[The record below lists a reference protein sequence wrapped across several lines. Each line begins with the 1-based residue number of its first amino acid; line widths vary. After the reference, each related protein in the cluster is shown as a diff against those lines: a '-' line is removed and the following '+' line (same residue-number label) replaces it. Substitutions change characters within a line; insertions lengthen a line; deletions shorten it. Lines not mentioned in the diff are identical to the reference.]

1 MQLLYVLNVLV
12 MPVSQSKVFTQS
24 TYKSIHAQSNLA
36 IREIKLL
43 YICWQIQQSHFGKS
57 WFISQLSFQ
66 IRHNINK
73 VLWLLNMRGLC
84 DFATLSKFDLWSGM
98 IMLSFQIILP
108 SENIFDSFWYQTMK
122 TQKCISLKGKKH
134 QQCVILLWAW
144 PGVALF
150 QLSWTKIPC

>member
-1 MQLLYVLNVLV
+1 
-12 MPVSQSKVFTQS
+12 MPASQSKVFTQS

-57 WFISQLSFQ
+57 WFILQLSFQ

-84 DFATLSKFDLWSGM
+84 DFAALSKFDLWSGM
-98 IMLSFQIILP
+98 IMLSLQIILP
-108 SENIFDSFWYQTMK
+108 VKIYLTASRTKQWNAKMYQ
-122 TQKCISLKGKKH
+122 LKREKNH
-134 QQCVILLWAW
+134 QECVILLWAW

-150 QLSWTKIPC
+150 QLSSIKIPC